1 MVMLLYTLGRG
12 RVKSLVMIHTKK
24 NQEMKVYGR
33 HAAMTLFKKRPE
45 DLIRAYVT
53 RDGVFEFKELIRY
66 CVDHKLAY
74 HVVER
79 EELDKLSRATH
90 HEDIVLV
97 VKTRKLPSLK
107 ELFSTKGR
115 SLILALEE
123 VENPHNLGAI
133 MRSAAH
139 FGVTG
144 ILYEAKVPVALTA
157 AAIRTAEGG
166 AESVPALHLEAWS
179 EVFDLTKRN
188 GYQTFATSSH
198 QGQSLFATK
207 FPEKTILFMG
217 AEGVGLSERMLKKM
231 DQHLTIPGTGE
242 VESLNVSNAT
252 TVILT
257 EWFRQGL

>member
-1 MVMLLYTLGRG
+1 
-12 RVKSLVMIHTKK
+12 MIQTKK

-33 HAAMTLFKKRPE
+33 HAALTLFKKRPE

-79 EELDKLSRATH
+79 EEIDKLSRATH
-90 HEDIVLV
+90 HEDILLV
-97 VKTRKLPSLK
+97 AKTKKIPLVKDLLNG
-107 ELFSTKGR
+107 KGR
-115 SLILALEE
+115 QLILALEE

-157 AAIRTAEGG
+157 AAFRTSEGG
-166 AESVPALHLEAWS
+166 AESVPAIHLANWS
-179 EVFDLTKRN
+179 EVFDAVKTK
-188 GYQTFATSSH
+188 GYKTFATSSH
-198 QGQSLFATK
+198 DGESLFKTK

-217 AEGVGLSERMLKKM
+217 AEGTGLSDKMLKKM
-231 DQHLTIPGTGE
+231 DGLISIPGTGE

-252 TVILT
+252 AAILT
-257 EWFRQGL
+257 EWFRQGF